1 MVLDTSRSETYF
13 MYEPTNLVFDLLDVH
28 KQSLDPRSVTG
39 FVRRHG
45 LLFHGAPDLSS
56 STVKEPLS
64 QWRESLGQFNIVA
77 RLYMELKDSE
87 DEGPTELMRE
97 SFRVL
102 RSNTDPPEGE
112 EVSDQE
118 LLETMSVLF
127 AEWVTEG
134 MKGTGAGLSSSCW
147 LDVSPK
153 SPTTFLLL
161 QIPENLLTAA
171 YSQFAHLVSDKAPIL
186 SCPGCGRLFVPESG
200 KQKYHS
206 KSCASTS
213 RWRRWKEAQPE

>member
-1 MVLDTSRSETYF
+1 MLDTSRSETYF
-13 MYEPTNLVFDLLDVH
+13 IYEPTDLVFDLLDVH
-28 KQSLDPRSVTG
+28 RQGLSPPSVTS
-39 FVRRHG
+39 FVRRYG
-45 LLFHGAPDLSS
+45 LLFHGVTDLSS
-56 STVKEPLS
+56 GTVKEPLS
-64 QWRESLGQFNIVA
+64 KWRESLEQFNIVA

-87 DEGPTELMRE
+87 EKGPTELMRE
-97 SFRVL
+97 SFRIL
-102 RSNTDPPEGE
+102 RSNIGIPEGE
-112 EVSDQE
+112 EASDEE
-118 LLETMSVLF
+118 LLEAMSVLF

-134 MKGTGAGLSSSCW
+134 MKGTSAGLSSSCW

-161 QIPENLLTAA
+161 QIPKNLVAAA
-171 YSQFAHLVSDKAPIL
+171 YSQFAHFVSDKAPIL

-200 KQKYHS
+200 RQKYHS